1 MAYKC
6 RVQGRTIFAL
16 RYRNG
21 NAWRVTFGEM
31 EVKVS
36 SQRGLLILP
45 GEWPMKKN
53 IQSPGKEYRVQSAE
67 ITILFPESKIF
78 TRMLESQNDFFINQD
93 PWIRTYLRT

>member
-1 MAYKC
+1 
-6 RVQGRTIFAL
+6 
-16 RYRNG
+16 
-21 NAWRVTFGEM
+21 
-31 EVKVS
+31 
-36 SQRGLLILP
+36 
-45 GEWPMKKN
+45 MKKN